1 MICPWAD
8 NGALTG
14 FLERQQD
21 KLSSLDKFSLVGSI
35 FKYFK
40 ALVELV
46 KYQLNDIALGLQYRK
61 LPRAAS

>member
-21 KLSSLDKFSLVGSI
+21 KLSSLDKFFLVGSFF

-40 ALVELV
+40 ALVEPV
-46 KYQLNDIALGLQYRK
+46 EYQLNDISLGLQYHK
-61 LPRAAS
+61 LP